1 MSSTGAVAEDVR
13 EKSPRND
20 NGAGKSSDGEE
31 HQRKERRIMAGNL
44 VVKSEVKRLVKEMD
58 YRLGEEGMNALN
70 SQVEELIKKA
80 AERAKGN
87 NRKTIMAQDI

>member
-1 MSSTGAVAEDVR
+1 
-13 EKSPRND
+13 
-20 NGAGKSSDGEE
+20 
-31 HQRKERRIMAGNL
+31 MAGNL